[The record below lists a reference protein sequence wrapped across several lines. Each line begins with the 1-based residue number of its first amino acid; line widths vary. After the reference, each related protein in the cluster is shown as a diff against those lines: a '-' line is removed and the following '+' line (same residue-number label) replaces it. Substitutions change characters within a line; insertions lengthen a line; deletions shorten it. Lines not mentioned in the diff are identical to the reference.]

1 METRTGVASIV
12 SSCERLAAEADGRI
26 LLGTG
31 SNRASCFWGCHCRG
45 RQTERSG
52 LGVVV
57 SEVDKSQS
65 GRGEKKKKTKK
76 KKRRDAFFFWVYGT
90 YVDEY
95 VCLPLLH
102 LVVTGWRCRQCD
114 WRLEGVHDQSPE
126 QCVTVLLRV
135 VMGIPWCWPWCWC
148 WCCQASAM

>member
-45 RQTERSG
+45 RGRRTSG
-52 LGVVV
+52 LGWSSARLIRV
-57 SEVDKSQS
+57 SQAEGERKETKNKKETRDKRGL
-65 GRGEKKKKTKK
+65 GRFLFLGCTSTA
-76 KKRRDAFFFWVYGT
+76 RTWTSTCA
-90 YVDEY
+90 
-95 VCLPLLH
+95 CLLLH

-114 WRLEGVHDQSPE
+114 WRLEGVHDQSPG
-126 QCVTVLLRV
+126 QCVTVLLYRV
-135 VMGIPWCWPWCWC
+135 W
-148 WCCQASAM
+148 